1 MGTIQ
6 SQPIVVFDL
15 ETRNSFDEVG
25 GYRNAR
31 ALRMSVGVTLNSA
44 DQAFHRYGE
53 QDIPA
58 LIAEL
63 KSASLVVGFNL
74 LNFDYEVLAA
84 YTNEPL
90 RNLPTTDMLDHI
102 YRRLGFRVKLD
113 DLVRATLNIQKSGGG
128 LDAIRWWRAGEL
140 EKLYAYCEQDVEV
153 TRQLYEFG
161 KKNRHVQFYDKRY
174 KLQRVPVNW

>member
-1 MGTIQ
+1 MSENT
-6 SQPIVVFDL
+6 PLVVFDL
-15 ETRNSFDEVG
+15 ETQNSFDDVG
-25 GYRNAR
+25 GRRNMR
-31 ALRMSVGVTLNSA
+31 ALKMSVAVTWSSA

-53 QDIPA
+53 QDAPA

-63 KSASLVVGFNL
+63 KSASRVVGFNV

-84 YTNEPL
+84 YTDEPL

-113 DLVRATLNIQKSGGG
+113 DLARATLNVNKSGDG
-128 LDAIRWWRAGEL
+128 LDAIRWWRAGEI
-140 EKLYAYCEQDVEV
+140 EKLYSYCEKDVDV

-161 KKNRHVQFYDKRY
+161 KTNRYVQFYDKRY
-174 KLQRVPVNW
+174 KLQKVPVSW